1 MLHKKKLMFYGIST
15 ICTCLILALS
25 MPMIARADGPEDG
38 MPHQSNRQVG
48 LLSTTTTCLAV
59 PAGNLNEV
67 STTVNLEWEGQID
80 EAFLVVTASGSEG
93 GHSLYV
99 NGQRVGSAPVRPDG
113 LSCQT
118 GPEVLAFAPINM
130 ISLPTEILVKGE
142 NIVTLTND
150 ANVNDDWTAVNLYLE
165 IHGVLSVPPIAEE
178 STLPALSGSSID
190 AMAVVTGSVQL
201 TSSYNGVLHRVW
213 YQIPNG
219 YNPSGSPVPLLVGV
233 HGYGG
238 SGEGVLNSFMGP
250 EADSRGWLF
259 IAPNMH
265 GNYYLDG
272 TRALAWPGAQH
283 DIIDAIEYMMA
294 NYNVDTSHIY
304 IAGGSMG
311 GQTTAMMAAKYPD
324 IFAAAAPWKAI
335 TDLADWYYG
344 ELKDLDNSGVR
355 ASIRREIDPSC
366 NPWVED
372 FETGCGTPIQ
382 VPFEYQRRSSIQ
394 MPSNPRFIPVKMW
407 HDEDDQLVKIYHSQD
422 LTSAINNQSPPPTTP
437 VVLIEIASGDYDCLS
452 DPYQHCFSPTPE
464 VTYELFS
471 FLTSYTLSSLP
482 PSSLSI
488 RTDESKPYYW
498 LNIIQTGGDHWSEI
512 EASYNLGSQTVTAI
526 ISDTQLLT
534 VAFNLGTAQIAGT
547 AGISQAG
554 MGLLSGTYSVTEEGG
569 SVYNY
574 EQAYSSGYFTVALQ
588 NTGQITLTITR
599 VSGGPG
605 SFQVYLP
612 VVIKNN

>member
-1 MLHKKKLMFYGIST
+1 
-15 ICTCLILALS
+15 
-25 MPMIARADGPEDG
+25 MPMIVRADGPEDG

-118 GPEVLAFAPINM
+118 DPEVLAFAPIDM
-130 ISLPTEILVKGE
+130 ISIPTEILVKGE

-165 IHGVLSVPPIAEE
+165 IHGVLSVPPIAKE

-201 TSSYNGVLHRVW
+201 TSSYDNTISHTVW
-213 YQIPNG
+213 YQIPAG
-219 YNPSGSPVPLLVGV
+219 YTGTPGDPTTGSPTRLLVGV

-250 EADSRGWLF
+250 EADSRDWLF

-265 GNYYLDG
+265 GNHYPDG
-272 TRALAWPGAQH
+272 IVALAWPGAQH

-335 TDLADWYYG
+335 TDLADWYNDPLVISYG
-344 ELKDLDNSGVR
+344 TRYGIEK
-355 ASIRREIDPSC
+355 
-366 NPWVED
+366 
-372 FETGCGTPIQ
+372 ETGGKPTD
-382 VPFEYQRRSSIQ
+382 VPFEYQRRSPIQ
-394 MPSNPRFIPVKMW
+394 MPQNTRFIPIKMW
-407 HDEDDQLVKIYHSQD
+407 HDVDDQLVPIYHSQD
-422 LTSAINNQSPPPTTP
+422 LTAAINNQNPPPTTP
-437 VVLIEIASGDYDCLS
+437 VVLIEIASGDYDCTT
-452 DPYQHCFSPTPE
+452 DPDPVAQHCFSPTPE
-464 VTYELFS
+464 VTYGLFS

-498 LNIIQTGGDHWSEI
+498 LNITQTGGDHWSEI

-526 ISDTQLLT
+526 ISDTQPLT